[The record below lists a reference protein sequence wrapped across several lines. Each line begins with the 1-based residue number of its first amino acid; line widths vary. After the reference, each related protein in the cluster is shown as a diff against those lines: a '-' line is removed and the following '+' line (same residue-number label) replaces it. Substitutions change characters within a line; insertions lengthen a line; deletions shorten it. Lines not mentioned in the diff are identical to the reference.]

1 MHTANNLSPF
11 KQITM
16 EKTVLCLRH
25 SLIYPFN
32 NQYNPNIVHL
42 FIHYDNLLLTAFYS
56 KKKLNE
62 TKKNGKYYFFI
73 TPYENEDA
81 KNCLNT
87 FFCLCLFFYIVF
99 FSFWDR
105 SRANMLLLY
114 LCILLPHLISCFSFS
129 YCEIIHWTGARS
141 AAIFKSL
148 ELTWEY

>member
-1 MHTANNLSPF
+1 MIIFS
-11 KQITM
+11 
-16 EKTVLCLRH
+16 
-25 SLIYPFN
+25 SL
-32 NQYNPNIVHL
+32 L
-42 FIHYDNLLLTAFYS
+42 FTRKN
-56 KKKLNE
+56 KLNE

-129 YCEIIHWTGARS
+129 YCEIIHWTGSHQQQFSDLWKEPRVNMNINSILKNLQLILKCAAR
-141 AAIFKSL
+141 
-148 ELTWEY
+148 